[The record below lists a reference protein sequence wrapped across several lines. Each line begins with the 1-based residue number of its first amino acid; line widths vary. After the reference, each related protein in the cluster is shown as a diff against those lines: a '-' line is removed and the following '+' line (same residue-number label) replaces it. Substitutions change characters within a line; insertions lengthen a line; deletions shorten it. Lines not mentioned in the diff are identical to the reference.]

1 MNAKIKSI
9 LLILTIGLLLGF
21 TSKTDDTGN
30 LTISFNHFF
39 KGQKIDFTSE
49 FVNSHDEKIK
59 FSTLNYFIS
68 NIKLTKKDGTS
79 YSIPQ
84 DSSYFLV
91 KESEIQSKQL
101 HLKNIPKGEYS
112 GITFTVGVDSVR
124 NTMDIARRTGALD
137 VGGTA
142 KGMYWIWNSGYIFFK
157 MEGTSPSA
165 PDQQKNK
172 FAYHVG
178 GFGGYN
184 TKTIN
189 SIRTKEFETNGLMVS
204 RDKNPVVAINVDLA
218 GMFDAHTP
226 IKIAE
231 RSTVMWGDI
240 STKIADNYISCFKFF
255 NLSYK

>member
-1 MNAKIKSI
+1 MNLKIKG
-9 LLILTIGLLLGF
+9 LLLVLTIGMLLGF
-21 TSKTDDTGN
+21 TSKSEDSGN
-30 LTISFNHFF
+30 LTISFNHLF
-39 KGQKIDFTSE
+39 KGQKLDFTQE
-49 FVNSHDEKIK
+49 FTNSHGEKMK

-79 YSIPQ
+79 YIVPQ

-91 KESEIQSKQL
+91 KESEMQSKQIN
-101 HLKNIPKGEYS
+101 LKQIPKGEYS
-112 GITFTVGVDSVR
+112 AITFTVGVDSLR
-124 NTMDIARRTGALD
+124 NTMDIAKRTGALD
-137 VGGTA
+137 VGGIA

-157 MEGTSPSA
+157 LEGTSPSA

-184 TKTIN
+184 SRTIN
-189 SIRTKEFETNGLMVS
+189 SIRTKEFVASGLEVS
-204 RDKNPVVAINVDLA
+204 NSKRPVVEIDVELA

-226 IKIAE
+226 IRIAE

-240 STKIADNYISCFKFF
+240 STKIADNYISCFKMA